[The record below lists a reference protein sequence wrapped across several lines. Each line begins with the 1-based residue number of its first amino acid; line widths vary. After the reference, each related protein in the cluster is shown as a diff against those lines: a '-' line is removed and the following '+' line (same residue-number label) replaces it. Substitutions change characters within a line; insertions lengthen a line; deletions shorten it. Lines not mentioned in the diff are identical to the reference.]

1 LNGLRRAL
9 IALAFTALAV
19 GVLAVPVVL
28 GSHHVGPRGLY
39 LASALAIGW
48 SFAGV
53 GLLLWWR
60 RPENRVGML
69 MSAVGITWLLRSL
82 TAASNGYLIVVGLAF
97 TAIPYALLALM
108 LVSFPDGRLHTR
120 LEWAVI
126 VGAAIDTTLLL
137 WAQLAFL
144 SFSPSNGCSDC
155 SPNPL
160 LVSNDKSL
168 ATALNSAV
176 DALALVAIAGLIVVL
191 VRRWRSFAPRQR
203 PALAPVLWTGGAA
216 LAILGA
222 GFAAL
227 FSGVRAGGVNAV
239 SEVALLPLV
248 AVPYA
253 FLAGMMRSRFTRA
266 GAVNELVA
274 SLNAA
279 PERRRGLQ
287 DAMADAFGDP
297 SLVIAYWLPER
308 ADYVDADGHAVA
320 LPDGSNG
327 RSWTPVQ
334 RDGAPLAAIVHDA
347 ALAEERDLLET
358 AGAAAGLALEN
369 ERLHAE
375 LRARV
380 EELER
385 SRERIIEAGLAER
398 RKLERNLHDGAQQRL
413 IALAL
418 TLRLSRDRLARDLD
432 GARGLLE
439 EAMVELDAAT
449 AELRELARGI
459 HPAVLSDRGLPAAV
473 RALAGRVPVPV
484 EIVETPADRLPPVVE
499 IAGYYVIAEALTNI
513 TRYARASCA
522 RVKVS
527 QTDGSV
533 TVEVTDDGVGG
544 AEPGRGSGLRGLADR
559 VAALDGRLEVES
571 AAGRGTTI
579 RARIPCA

>member
-1 LNGLRRAL
+1 
-9 IALAFTALAV
+9 
-19 GVLAVPVVL
+19 
-28 GSHHVGPRGLY
+28 
-39 LASALAIGW
+39 
-48 SFAGV
+48 
-53 GLLLWWR
+53 
-60 RPENRVGML
+60 ML

-82 TAASNGYLIVVGLAF
+82 SAANNGDLLLVGLAF

-108 LVSFPDGRLHTR
+108 LISFPDGRLHTR

-126 VGAAIDTTLLL
+126 IGAVIDTTLLV
-137 WAQLAFL
+137 WAPIAFL
-144 SFSPSNGCSDC
+144 QFSRSNGCDGC

-160 LVSNDKSL
+160 LVSNDASL
-168 ATALNSAV
+168 AAALNSAA
-176 DALALVAIAGLIVVL
+176 DALALVLIAGLIVVL
-191 VRRWRSFAPRQR
+191 VRRWRFFAPRQR
-203 PALAPVLWTGGAA
+203 PALAPVLWTGGTA
-216 LAILGA
+216 LAIVGA

-227 FSGVRAGGVNAV
+227 FSGVREGGANAV

-253 FLAGMMRSRFTRA
+253 FLAGMMRSRFARA

-279 PERRRGLQ
+279 PEHRRSLQ
-287 DAMADAFGDP
+287 DAIADAFGDP

-308 ADYVDADGHAVA
+308 ADYVDADGHPVA
-320 LPDGSNG
+320 LPDGGSG

-347 ALAEERDLLET
+347 ELAEERDLLET

-385 SRERIIEAGLAER
+385 SRDRIIEAGLTER
-398 RKLERNLHDGAQQRL
+398 RKLERDLHDGAQQRL
-413 IALAL
+413 VALAL
-418 TLRLSRDRLARDLD
+418 TMRLIGDRMTRDPD
-432 GARGLLE
+432 GARELLE
-439 EAMVELDAAT
+439 EAMAELDSAT
-449 AELRELARGI
+449 SELRELARGI

-484 EIVETPADRLPPVVE
+484 EIVETPADRLPPVIE

-513 TRYARASCA
+513 TRYARASTACVA
-522 RVKVS
+522 VS
-527 QTDGSV
+527 HTNGSV

-544 AEPGRGSGLRGLADR
+544 AEPSRGSGLRGLADR
-559 VAALDGRLEVES
+559 IAALDGRLEVES
-571 AAGRGTTI
+571 AAGHGTTI